1 MLRQP
6 SLPDQLIADLHRVN
20 SKVKTALSEP
30 LPQSYP
36 RFQQL
41 VTAYE
46 HVMVHL
52 HGTYS
57 GELSLL
63 QEAGLASEDLDEL
76 ENTAIAHPAIESE
89 LYVLRR
95 NLYHLDEFLEQGRTD
110 RLVRQDLLYRNG
122 IPADLAEAFLNERA
136 NTHWISCARPEDAS
150 VHAVLLPAQSRLGEN
165 KAVAC
170 GGPVL
175 AEVLRCVRP
184 NRYLP
189 EVVARATWHDDEL
202 LDTAFLLWDPFEEGP
217 YVSFATALEA
227 AGRLL

>member
-1 MLRQP
+1 
-6 SLPDQLIADLHRVN
+6 
-20 SKVKTALSEP
+20 
-30 LPQSYP
+30 
-36 RFQQL
+36 
-41 VTAYE
+41 
-46 HVMVHL
+46 MVHI

-95 NLYHLDEFLEQGRTD
+95 NLYRLDEFLEQSRTD

-122 IPADLAEAFLNERA
+122 VPEDLVEAFLDERA
-136 NTHWISCARPEDAS
+136 NTHWVSCAPPEDAS
-150 VHAVLLPAQSRLGEN
+150 VHAVLLPAQSRFGAN

-175 AEVLRCVRP
+175 AEVLRCYRT

-189 EVVARATWHDDEL
+189 EAVPVATWHDADV
-202 LDTAFLLWDPFEEGP
+202 LDTAFLLWDPLEEGP

-227 AGRLL
+227 AGRLS